1 MLQNIPKR
9 LGTRVV
15 VTGAGGTHRP
25 HEFHLLT
32 LLDHHLGRELRSTV
46 RMENRS
52 AAMVLPGE
60 PSPAQRLCDKFG
72 SHMIGHREAKHPTR
86 MFVLDRIKKCFSL
99 SVRHVND
106 VTFRDRI
113 KSTLVEFAV
122 HQIGRKLRLVVRNRR
137 NNFETAR
144 SDPSNPHAP
153 HGLCHRVHADLLTF
167 RMQIGG
173 DSW

>member
-1 MLQNIPKR
+1 M
-9 LGTRVV
+9 V

-25 HEFHLLT
+25 HEFNLLT
-32 LLDHHLGRELRSTV
+32 LLDNYFGRELRSTV

-52 AAMVLPGE
+52 AAIALPGE
-60 PSPAQRLCDKFG
+60 PSPAQRLYDKFG
-72 SHMIGHREAKHPTR
+72 SHMIGHREARHPTR
-86 MFVLDRIKKCFSL
+86 MLVSNRIKKCLSL
-99 SVRHVND
+99 SARHVNN
-106 VTFRDRI
+106 VIRSDRI

-122 HQIGRKLRLVVRNRR
+122 HQIGRKRRLVVRNRR